1 MIYFFLESLITFTMA
16 TWMSNQAGT
25 VAENIGKI
33 DARLHSMMQS
43 LNFHERTMARL
54 GELGVVTVQGL
65 HTLVDDRK
73 QLRDFLKSAV
83 GIDPT
88 QGFEHTIEARKVV
101 SAWEQSSKRVE
112 VENKRDAERIASNL
126 LPPG

>member
-1 MIYFFLESLITFTMA
+1 MA

-54 GELGVVTVQGL
+54 GELGVVAVQGL
-65 HTLVDDRK
+65 HT
-73 QLRDFLKSAV
+73 
-83 GIDPT
+83 
-88 QGFEHTIEARKVV
+88 
-101 SAWEQSSKRVE
+101 
-112 VENKRDAERIASNL
+112 
-126 LPPG
+126 